1 MLHKFLCCSRCG
13 GSPAA
18 PTQFPPPGVTDRSFS
33 FFLFLFPFFV
43 RVTSKSKAPLLR
55 TRERGFC
62 CEKSTPETPVGV
74 SGVLIIY
81 TLQAAGADLGGD
93 LGDEVLK
100 AHLGGLALAVAHG
113 DVAGLG
119 FLGA

>member
-43 RVTSKSKAPLLR
+43 TLLVLA
-55 TRERGFC
+55 TGF
-62 CEKSTPETPVGV
+62 
-74 SGVLIIY
+74 
-81 TLQAAGADLGGD
+81 
-93 LGDEVLK
+93 LK
-100 AHLGGLALAVAHG
+100 AHPEELFLFQIGMLAVCAPPATLLTQFAVMFRKDAFLGGSVNLISMVLCVITMPLMIALFTYLAG
-113 DVAGLG
+113 
-119 FLGA
+119 

>member
-18 PTQFPPPGVTDRSFS
+18 PTQSPPPGVTDRSFS
-33 FFLFLFPFFV
+33 FFLFPFFV

-62 CEKSTPETPVGV
+62 C
-74 SGVLIIY
+74 
-81 TLQAAGADLGGD
+81 AANL
-93 LGDEVLK
+93 
-100 AHLGGLALAVAHG
+100 
-113 DVAGLG
+113 
-119 FLGA
+119 